1 MGYGVAK
8 GGILSGKTRTEL
20 TNLVIYVILPCNIFN
35 AFLRGITPEMLRHSG
50 VILLCAF
57 GLQFLVFLLN
67 KVIYVRIPN
76 EKSVI
81 LKYTTISNNSAFMGL
96 PILGAVFGDIG
107 VLYGSIFLIPMR
119 ILMWTSGLSLF
130 TSLDGKKQI
139 KNLITHPC
147 MLAVFLGFGYV
158 FAPFSLPSFLADAI
172 RWVGEVTR
180 VMPMIIVGSILSE
193 VKLREVLDKHCFY
206 FSFFRLFAIPAVMF
220 FALRL
225 LDLDPVV
232 VGVSV
237 LMAAMPSAIVTA
249 MLAEKYGQDS
259 VFASKTVFVST
270 ILSLITLPLIAM
282 ALEWFAWA

>member
-1 MGYGVAK
+1 VAK

>member
-1 MGYGVAK
+1 MAK